1 MRVAD
6 LGRLHDYG
14 YWANARLFD
23 MLAGATPDEFT
34 RCVAGGHAS
43 VRNTLVHILSAEW
56 GWLERCGGLRR
67 GERLRPELYPTPDSV
82 RATWTH
88 VEGHMRGLLAGL
100 TDAAL
105 ERRIAFSFGAPERSA
120 RLGDLLRHAGL
131 HAIHHRG
138 QIAMLLRM
146 LGHGPGS
153 FDFLEYAA
161 SEPA

>member
-1 MRVAD
+1 
-6 LGRLHDYG
+6 
-14 YWANARLFD
+14 
-23 MLAGATPDEFT
+23 
-34 RCVAGGHAS
+34 
-43 VRNTLVHILSAEW
+43 
-56 GWLERCGGLRR
+56 
-67 GERLRPELYPTPDSV
+67 
-82 RATWTH
+82 
-88 VEGHMRGLLAGL
+88 MRGLLAGL

-105 ERRIAFSFGAPERSA
+105 ERRIAYTFGGPERSA